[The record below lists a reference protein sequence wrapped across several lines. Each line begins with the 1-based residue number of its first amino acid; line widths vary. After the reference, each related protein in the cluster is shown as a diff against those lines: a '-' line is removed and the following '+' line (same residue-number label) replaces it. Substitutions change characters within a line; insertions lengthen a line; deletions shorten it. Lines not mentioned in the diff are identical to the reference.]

1 MKIKNDFTVGDLV
14 LVGVTILLAG
24 LMILG
29 LGFDFMSIGVD
40 GIYFNF

>member
-1 MKIKNDFTVGDLV
+1 MKMKNELTTTDLV
-14 LVGVTILLAG
+14 LVGATILLAS